1 MPVEETLN
9 PKRIVDVFGQ
19 NSAFYKKLSQ
29 FIQKVKENNTKVFD
43 KKYEEWKSIFSSI
56 YNIECNENLF
66 LKHCYYCTTLF
77 IFLVVRISIKKGADV
92 KEAYKTYISKN
103 YDKLSSPIL
112 QTFEWV
118 NIDQETFHQIYRL
131 LFKAHIEKEDLFHY
145 YYQDIIRSSIRHSTG
160 EFYTPSNLVKKMV
173 KNSYEFGMK
182 ILDPACGSGNFIME
196 IISRI
201 IESHKS
207 DGLKYQAIENIFGFD
222 INPLAIFTLKINAL
236 IILDEYMPNINMKKL
251 KLNFHY
257 IDSLFPQNNEF
268 KKLKLNQ
275 DELLN
280 SFDLIIGN
288 PPWLTYKD
296 LKEKTY
302 QEKIRNL
309 AEKLNI
315 KPKSQYITHIELAAI
330 FFYAIP
336 TIFSKSN
343 GIIFFVATKSLING
357 DHCKKFR
364 AFWKFENIEIW
375 DFSNNSCF
383 NIDHIC
389 LKAQYT
395 GNKTKDIQQKYP
407 ILAKIFDENLNIT
420 KETEY
425 SSLKIEKDG
434 ALVILPKKDIEYLSN
449 IQYSQYKKRF
459 YQGATL
465 VPRNLVFFE
474 INSEENNIL
483 SISSS
488 KDILSRSKKKWR
500 FQFKNKKIEKD
511 FRFKTFLNKDL
522 VPFFL
527 KRLRDVFLPIDK
539 ENYKFKTEYLKSNPL
554 AYDFYKK
561 MNHIY
566 EERKKSTSDIE
577 TLFSNLNYWNK
588 LTKQTNTSPY
598 LVVYNA
604 SGSYLKSAVI
614 EQFEQKIIVDSE
626 NYYYSTEQKNE
637 AYYLTAIFNTPLIT
651 KYIKLIKSS
660 RHIHKRPFSFPI
672 PFYDEKNKDHYKL
685 AQKGK
690 KYTSYVHDLVYN
702 NPKIT
707 SQKIRLILNKN
718 LLKLD
723 PLTKKVVFE

>member
-1 MPVEETLN
+1 MSVEETLSPN
-9 PKRIVDVFGQ
+9 RIVDLFGQ

-29 FIQKVKENNTKVFD
+29 FIYKVKENNSKVFN
-43 KKYEEWKSIFSSI
+43 KKYGEWKTIFSPI
-56 YNIECNENLF
+56 YNIECNEKLF
-66 LKHCYYCTTLF
+66 LKHSYYCTILL
-77 IFLVVRISIKKGADV
+77 IFLIVRFSKKKGADV
-92 KEAYKTYISKN
+92 KEAYKTYISR
-103 YDKLSSPIL
+103 DLETLSSPIL
-112 QTFEWV
+112 HTFNWV
-118 NIDQETFHQIYRL
+118 NIDEDTFHQIYRI
-131 LFKAHIEKEDLFHY
+131 LFKAHINKEDLFHY
-145 YYQDIIRSSIRHSTG
+145 YYQDIIQSSTRHSTG

-201 IESHKS
+201 IKTPKS
-207 DGLKYQAIENIFGFD
+207 EDLKNQAIENIFGFD
-222 INPLAIFTLKINAL
+222 INPLAIYTLKINAL
-236 IILDEYMPNINMKKL
+236 IILDEYMPNINIKKL
-251 KLNFHY
+251 SLNFY
-257 IDSLFPQNNEF
+257 YVDSLFPQKIF
-268 KKLKLNQ
+268 KTLKLDQ
-275 DELLN
+275 DHLLN

-302 QEKIRNL
+302 QKKIRNL
-309 AEKLNI
+309 AERLNI

-336 TIFSKSN
+336 TMFSKSN

-364 AFWKFENIEIW
+364 AFWIFKNIEIW

-395 GNKTKDIQQKYP
+395 ENGTKDIQKKYP
-407 ILAKIFDENLNIT
+407 ILAKIFDNNLNIT

-425 SSLKIEKDG
+425 SSLKIEKEG
-434 ALVILPKKDIEYLSN
+434 ALVILPKKDIDYLSN
-449 IQYSQYKKRF
+449 IQYSEYKKRF

-465 VPRNLVFFE
+465 VPRTLVFFE
-474 INSEENNIL
+474 LNSEENTIF

-500 FQFKNKKIEKD
+500 FQFKDKKIEKD

-527 KRLRDVFLPIDK
+527 KRWRDVFLPIDK
-539 ENYKFKTEYLKSNPL
+539 EEYKFKPEYLKSNPY
-554 AYDFYKK
+554 AYDFYTK

-566 EERKKSTSDIE
+566 EERKKSTSDIVS
-577 TLFSNLNYWNK
+577 LFSNLNYWNK
-588 LTKQTNTSPY
+588 LTKQANTSPY

-604 SGSYLKSAVI
+604 SGSYLKSAVV

-626 NYYYSTEQKNE
+626 NYYYSTDQKNE
-637 AYYLTAIFNTPLIT
+637 AYYLIAILNAPLLT

-672 PFYDEKNKDHYKL
+672 PLYDEKNKDHYKL
-685 AQKGK
+685 ATKGK

-707 SQKIRLILNKN
+707 SQKVRLILNQN
-718 LLKLD
+718 LQKLD
-723 PLTKKVVFE
+723 PLIKKVVFE